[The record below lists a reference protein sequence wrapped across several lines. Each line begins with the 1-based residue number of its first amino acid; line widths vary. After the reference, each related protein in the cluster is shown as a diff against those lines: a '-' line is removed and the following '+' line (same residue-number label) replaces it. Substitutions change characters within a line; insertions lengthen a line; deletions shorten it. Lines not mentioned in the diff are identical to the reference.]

1 MAVLSLIGRGTMGI
15 DHPSQGILTVDLPP
29 EPEMRSELE
38 IVAEVVRDGTNCDV
52 VVDFSSADIVTSSSI
67 SKLLKLNKLL
77 GDCGHR
83 LVLCNVAT
91 ATKGIFKVA
100 GLDVVFEFVADQP
113 TALASIKNTQPVNK

>member
-1 MAVLSLIGRGTMGI
+1 MGI
-15 DHPSQGILTVDLPP
+15 DHSSHGILTVNLPP

-38 IVAEVVRDGTNCDV
+38 IVAEVVRDGAGCDV
-52 VVDFSSADIVTSSSI
+52 IVDFSSADIVTSSSI

-100 GLDVVFEFVADQP
+100 GLDAVFEFAPDQS
-113 TALASIKNTQPVNK
+113 TALASIKNTQPVKK